1 MRQFIKYLVFFQFQ
15 LLLCMQCN
23 ISPRLIS
30 LGIHICYI
38 YSLSLYI
45 YLKTSGSCRPF
56 NEKVDKILHSLPN
69 FISGPFCNFSPRH
82 VYIYG
87 VSTSSPT
94 PSNDTV
100 QEICYHAHF
109 NLGPVHNVSIRQIYI
124 FQISTSSL
132 THLDPLLRQFTYS

>member
-1 MRQFIKYLVFFQFQ
+1 M
-15 LLLCMQCN
+15 
-23 ISPRLIS
+23 
-30 LGIHICYI
+30 
-38 YSLSLYI
+38 YI

-56 NEKVDKILHSLPN
+56 NEKADKILHSLPN
-69 FISGPFCNFSPRH
+69 FISGPFCNISPRH

-109 NLGPVHNVSIRQIYI
+109 NLGPVHNVSLRQIYI
-124 FQISTSSL
+124 FQISIILYMYIPKLICLGNILHTGCML
-132 THLDPLLRQFTYS
+132 KWANY